1 MKCRGIE
8 VKIVCSN
15 QALVAEVEMDEVW
28 VFVLDKSHQCWFW
41 WAIDHIPVLF

>member
-15 QALVAEVEMDEVW
+15 NQALVAEVEMDEMGYRPC
-28 VFVLDKSHQCWFW
+28 LNRI
-41 WAIDHIPVLF
+41 ANI